1 MLTEMLSQ
9 VEISEQLAIVVPA
22 LMIIGYALKRTP
34 KIADWMIV
42 WILLVIGVIASGFTL
57 GFTISGVGNGIIAA
71 GAAITTHQAYKQT
84 KNRDKAEL
92 IREIV
97 DDKLKNIDEN
107 MSRKKD
113 KKRN

>member
-34 KIADWMIV
+34 KIADWMIL

-57 GFTISGVGNGIIAA
+57 GFTISGIGNGIIAA

-84 KNRDKAEL
+84 KNRDKAEF

-97 DDKLKNIDEN
+97 DDKLKSIDET
-107 MSRKKD
+107 MKGKKD
-113 KKRN
+113 KKRS